1 MKSRVHR
8 WCWSGVVHGV
18 SNDSSAG
25 WRRDIVAVG
34 AFRLDL
40 PRLAASPRHLVLATR
55 EGETK
60 APPVHA
66 RRLPARRRSTWRS
79 SIPSTRWR
87 AWRLTRRFAGDPTH
101 GYRTVAEA
109 RRHGLSCRFSM
120 FYVRPNVNE
129 ILRDAFAE
137 MFQSPFYV
145 DQICSDYSAGGDS
158 ADSCDCDP
166 GQDSADSC
174 DCDPGRDCADSC
186 DCDQVRSF
194 TPVSEDIK

>member
-1 MKSRVHR
+1 MSTDGAGAELYTGSLTTALPAGDAISWQWAPFVSIFLGLLLLLAISFSRHV
-8 WCWSGVVHGV
+8 
-18 SNDSSAG
+18 
-25 WRRDIVAVG
+25 
-34 AFRLDL
+34 
-40 PRLAASPRHLVLATR
+40 
-55 EGETK
+55 K
-60 APPVHA
+60 A
-66 RRLPARRRSTWRS
+66 RRKLHPYTPDDSRPTSFHLAIVNPVDTLASLASNKAICRR
-79 SIPSTRWR
+79 
-87 AWRLTRRFAGDPTH
+87 PTH

-166 GQDSADSC
+166 GRDSADSC